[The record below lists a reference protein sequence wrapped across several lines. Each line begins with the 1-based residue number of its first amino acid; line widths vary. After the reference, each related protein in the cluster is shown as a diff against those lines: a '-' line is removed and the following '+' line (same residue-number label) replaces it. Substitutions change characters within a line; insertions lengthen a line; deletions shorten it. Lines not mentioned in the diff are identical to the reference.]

1 MFISAILSTLKSI
14 FVLPPLRFELFAM
27 VKKQL
32 MNNYFLCLLGL
43 VVFSCGNNLE
53 IATYKV
59 ITANS
64 IEERSAQIIELK
76 GENFGPK
83 REFGYLL
90 DILLVNTTIVVQ
102 DQKKDYAFFGLKDGG
117 DVIPFQGV
125 GEGPDQVKD
134 PNFIKA
140 VSYDEPSNKIYFFNY
155 PDKSLNSV
163 EIQANS
169 VCQEFG
175 KVPELYWGGIQSA
188 VNLNDSLIAVTGRF
202 SETKF
207 IVLNRNTQ
215 KEVSRPE
222 YVNTFANELSEEG
235 RVAVAP
241 TDIKYNKKNNAIVL
255 TNANLNS
262 IDTYSADGESYKFY
276 SFGEMKNL
284 SPENTISRDY
294 FYYYSVK
301 TREDVVYGLYLGMGQ
316 GLIAMQDLFLS
327 STRPEL
333 HVFNLLTDEL
343 LRFKLDRLVNACVLD
358 EENNIVYCIDEN
370 NEDQPLVK
378 YKIPKI

>member
-1 MFISAILSTLKSI
+1 MD
-14 FVLPPLRFELFAM
+14 
-27 VKKQL
+27 KKQL
-32 MNNYFLCLLGL
+32 MKNYFLCLLGL
-43 VVFSCGNNLE
+43 VVFSCGNDLE

-64 IEERSAQIIELK
+64 TEERSAQVIELK

-90 DILLVNTTIVVQ
+90 DILLINSTIVVQ

-117 DVIPFQGV
+117 GLIPFQAV

-140 VSYDEPSNKIYFFNY
+140 VSYDEPSNKICFFSY
-155 PDKSLNSV
+155 PDKSLSGV

-169 VCQEFG
+169 AFQEFG
-175 KVPELYWGGIQSA
+175 KVPELYWREIQSA
-188 VNLNDSLIAVTGRF
+188 VNLNDSLVAVTGRF

-207 IVLNRNTQ
+207 AVFNRNTQ
-215 KEVSRPE
+215 EEVARPE
-222 YVNTFANELSEEG
+222 YVNSFPNELSEEG
-235 RVAVAP
+235 RVAVSP
-241 TDIKYNKKNNAIVL
+241 TDIKYNEKHNAIVL

-262 IDTYSADGESYKFY
+262 IDTYSPDGESYKLY
-276 SFGEMKNL
+276 SFGEMKNI
-284 SPENTISRDY
+284 SPENVVSRDY

-301 TREDVVYGLYLGMGQ
+301 TREDVAYGLYLGMGQ
-316 GLIAMQDLFLS
+316 GLIAMQDFFS
-327 STRPEL
+327 SSARPEL

-358 EENNIVYCIDEN
+358 IENNAVYCIDEN

-378 YKIPKI
+378 YEIPKI